1 MSRPTRIPD
10 QPGALGIVRVGED
23 GTTSLCLTCP
33 HARPTRVP
41 AKYEAWN
48 VARGYHTVASPL
60 DCGRRKKLVAYVERL
75 PTKLRVPVLRSA
87 PMTRAYRV
95 DQS

>member
-1 MSRPTRIPD
+1 M
-10 QPGALGIVRVGED
+10 
-23 GTTSLCLTCP
+23 
-33 HARPTRVP
+33 
-41 AKYEAWN
+41 YEAWN
-48 VARGYHTVASPL
+48 VAWGAPCGDHTVASLL
-60 DCGRRKKLVAYVERL
+60 DCGRRKKLVEYVERL